1 MHKAL
6 RYFFI
11 CLLLPLIIQY
21 VCYYGFTTNYTRDAF
36 SETGFQKIY
45 DTKVY
50 KSRQLGKK
58 LHLWLY
64 HSLNSVSKLDGLRA
78 QKDNPDHLMNSRRLS
93 MMDAAADP
101 VFYLTYFL
109 IAVAFTVLT
118 AAILMLILSNER
130 LFPFSESSRDI
141 AVIIFVLFAGLTQFV
156 VTPYDTAGYF
166 FQAAG
171 IAFFLHFFDR
181 GSKSAYIALLLTIAV
196 ATFNRETSLL
206 ILSVMAAVYFYQ
218 YRFDLSW
225 LRPMILP
232 VLCFLLPY
240 LYLKFFQDG
249 GAAFTDVSQVSVNL
263 DPRNSYA
270 IRGMAFSAFVIYF
283 LLVTANRT
291 RTSLVAYFLLF
302 ALPYLLIIHLVGVM
316 IEYRLWVPVIESGL
330 VLGMLTVSARSH
342 EKLLKKSK

>member
-11 CLLLPLIIQY
+11 CILLPLIIQY
-21 VCYYGFTTNYTRDAF
+21 ICYYGFTTNYTRDAF
-36 SETGFQKIY
+36 SEAGFQKIY

-50 KSRQLGKK
+50 KSRELGKK

-64 HSLNSVSKLDGLRA
+64 HSLNSVSKLDGLRNE
-78 QKDNPDHLMNSRRLS
+78 KENPEHLMNTRRLS
-93 MMDAAADP
+93 MMDAEADP

-130 LFPFSESSRDI
+130 LFPFSESYRDLT
-141 AVIIFVLFAGLTQFV
+141 VIVFILFAGLTQFV
-156 VTPYDTAGYF
+156 VTPYDTVGYF

-171 IAFFLHFFDR
+171 IAFFLSFLHR
-181 GSKSAYIALLLTIAV
+181 GSKLAYAGLLLTIAI
-196 ATFNRETSLL
+196 ATLNRETSLL
-206 ILSVMAAVYFYQ
+206 ILSVMAAVYFYR
-218 YRFDLSW
+218 YRFDLRW

-232 VLCFLLPY
+232 VLCFVLPY
-240 LYLKFFQDG
+240 IYLKFFQDG
-249 GAAFTDVSQVSVNL
+249 GAAFTDVSQVRVNL

-270 IRGMAFSAFVIYF
+270 IRGMAFSAFVLYF

-291 RTSLVAYFLLF
+291 RSRLVAFFLLF

-330 VLGMLTVSARSH
+330 VLGMLVLPAGDK
-342 EKLLKKSK
+342 EDLLKKS